1 MTKHFAIFLSPIVVL
16 LFSTALCAAQPRD
29 YMTEKEVEL
38 VRDAQDIDQRVGV
51 LAKMID
57 RRFAAIGIEVGGW
70 KQSEKDHVKWGDV
83 RTGTR
88 SQLLSDVRQLLQKA
102 IDDVDDVAMHNENTL
117 TQNKTEGLLFPQAV
131 RDLAAAATRYLP
143 PLKTLLDKTTDERDK
158 GLILSSI
165 ESCEAI
171 IASVSQLPPPET
183 KPVKKKG
190 KS

>member
-1 MTKHFAIFLSPIVVL
+1 MIKHFAIFIFSVAVL
-16 LFSTALCAAQPRD
+16 FTFPELCLAQQRD
-29 YMTEKEVEL
+29 YMTEPEIEL
-38 VRDAQDIDQRVGV
+38 VRDAQDIDKRVGV
-51 LAKMID
+51 LTKMID
-57 RRFAAIGIEVGGW
+57 RRFSALGIEVGGW
-70 KQSEKDHVKWGDV
+70 KQNEKDQVKWGDV

-131 RDLAAAATRYLP
+131 RDLAVAATRYLT
-143 PLKTLLDKTTDERDK
+143 PLKTALDKTTDERDK
-158 GLILSSI
+158 GLILASI

-171 IASVSQLPPPET
+171 IASVAQLPPPET
-183 KPVKKKG
+183 KPSKKKG